1 MVVLWV
7 DTQDLFGVMEE
18 TRADFSRTF
27 RTLAQFSGDRQA
39 LADALA
45 DVCASPQ
52 NVMAAMQR
60 QRKIVAPKMPI
71 PQIRVSQS
79 VSQHS
84 PNTDRQT
91 DRQTAPHSQQG
102 GA

>member
-1 MVVLWV
+1 MWV

-79 VSQHS
+79 VSQSALTEH
-84 PNTDRQT
+84 RQT
-91 DRQTAPHSQQG
+91 DRQHHPPSRAAPD
-102 GA
+102 